1 MLTKLKKLLAF
12 QILVLTLLST
22 TCPSRSLPLLQ
33 DKNFDNY
40 KKKDEE
46 RRKFTRAQTMTVKAV
61 LWLYNKILMDIYSV
75 EL

>member
-40 KKKDEE
+40 KRRTKKEE
-46 RRKFTRAQTMTVKAV
+46 NLLGPKQ
-61 LWLYNKILMDIYSV
+61 
-75 EL
+75 